1 LGPIIEAVA
10 GRSIPLI
17 LVAALAASCGVPL
30 DEAAD
35 LLSPTATAS
44 RGPSPTL
51 SMSPEPTVGEPA
63 IVVRTP
69 ASGDEL
75 RSPITVS
82 GTANVFEATVAIRL
96 LDADGQVLAASF
108 ATATCGSGCRG
119 AFAAEV
125 AFFVEAR
132 ESGTIVVFEPSA
144 EDGSPLHA
152 VTISVVLVPGV

>member
-1 LGPIIEAVA
+1 VV
-10 GRSIPLI
+10 GRSLALI
-17 LVAALAASCGVPL
+17 LVAALGASCGTPL

-35 LLSPTATAS
+35 TLSPTVSAS
-44 RGPSPTL
+44 PEPSPTGSL
-51 SMSPEPTVGEPA
+51 SPEPTVGEPA

-69 ASGDEL
+69 APGDEL

-96 LDADGQVLAASF
+96 LDADGLELAATF
-108 ATATCGSGCRG
+108 TTAACGSGCRG
-119 AFAAEV
+119 SFVAEV

-132 ESGTIVVFEPSA
+132 QSGSIVVFEPSA

-152 VTISVVLVPGV
+152 VTIPVVFVPGA